1 MTVSEQKIADEWLV
15 QAKREVY
22 EDIKNMTIEERL
34 KYYRMSREKLR
45 KKKVSTNNINSKTN
59 DLSFLDRNDPV
70 INDYINN

>member
-45 KKKVSTNNINSKTN
+45 KKKVSTNNINSKPN